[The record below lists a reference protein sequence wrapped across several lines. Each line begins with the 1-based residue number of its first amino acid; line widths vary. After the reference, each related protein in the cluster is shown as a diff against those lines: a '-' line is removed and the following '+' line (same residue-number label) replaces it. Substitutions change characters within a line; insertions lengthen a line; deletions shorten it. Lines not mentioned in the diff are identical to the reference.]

1 MDLSKIGK
9 PSTPKE
15 AASKTPEPEKAK
27 EAAAAPPAAKAP
39 RIRRPKNP
47 EVPKP
52 QVAMP
57 SVSLQ
62 DDELA
67 ELASHVDANNATDAA
82 NASTEKSKADAVEA
96 EKLEAVAAP
105 AVTASVATPDPV
117 VATASTPVP
126 TPPAV
131 TVEPQA
137 GAVSA
142 PAQTC
147 TPEQAARTEAET
159 QEAYVPQVIRNKMA
173 NENVYARRIKN
184 WCAAHAWHLIALTIA
199 VLFLVGI
206 WKNSFEFSQS
216 PVEEEQPSRLVNN
229 PSESHDAEPCEGT
242 SCETPPQATPIAAP
256 DACTSSL
263 NLEHAPARASARR
276 ALNCGQDV
284 TCPDGFNFANAQRH
298 DGEGVPYYNL
308 SGCSR

>member
-1 MDLSKIGK
+1 
-9 PSTPKE
+9 
-15 AASKTPEPEKAK
+15 
-27 EAAAAPPAAKAP
+27 
-39 RIRRPKNP
+39 
-47 EVPKP
+47 V
-52 QVAMP
+52 
-57 SVSLQ
+57 
-62 DDELA
+62 
-67 ELASHVDANNATDAA
+67 SHVDANNAT
-82 NASTEKSKADAVEA
+82 NAVET

-105 AVTASVATPDPV
+105 AVTASVATPEPV
-117 VATASTPVP
+117 TATASTPVP
-126 TPPAV
+126 TPPVV
-131 TVEPQA
+131 TVEPQV
-137 GAVSA
+137 GAVS
-142 PAQTC
+142 
-147 TPEQAARTEAET
+147 TPEQVARAEAET

-173 NENVYARRIKN
+173 NENVYVRRIKN
-184 WCAAHAWHLIALTIA
+184 WCAAHVWHLIMLTIA
-199 VLFLVGI
+199 ILCFVGI

-216 PVEEEQPSRLVNN
+216 PVEEPSQLLVDN
-229 PSESHDAEPCEGT
+229 PSETQNAEPCEGP

>member
-15 AASKTPEPEKAK
+15 AASKTPEKAK
-27 EAAAAPPAAKAP
+27 EAAAAAAAPAAAKAP

-47 EVPKP
+47 EAQKP
-52 QVAMP
+52 QVVIP

-67 ELASHVDANNATDAA
+67 ELASHVDASNAT
-82 NASTEKSKADAVEA
+82 NAVEA
-96 EKLEAVAAP
+96 EMLEAVAAP
-105 AVTASVATPDPV
+105 AVTAPVATPDPV

-131 TVEPQA
+131 TVAPQVS
-137 GAVSA
+137 AVSA

-184 WCAAHAWHLIALTIA
+184 WCVAHAWHLIALTIA

-216 PVEEEQPSRLVNN
+216 PVEEPSQLVNN
-229 PSESHDAEPCEGT
+229 PSESHDAEPCEGP
-242 SCETPPQATPIAAP
+242 SCDVTQQATPIAAP